1 MEIAT
6 ADSLAKLS
14 GGTWQHLT
22 VGDQGREGMAGVPPN
37 DRSGTSRA
45 TQRTPDNLSERG
57 DSESTEVP
65 MRFLYTRVAST
76 RLLPGAGTLRAYR
89 PRLGHE
95 EQLTHLLQIAEF
107 RICVSEA
114 ANEDF

>member
-1 MEIAT
+1 
-6 ADSLAKLS
+6 
-14 GGTWQHLT
+14 
-22 VGDQGREGMAGVPPN
+22 
-37 DRSGTSRA
+37 
-45 TQRTPDNLSERG
+45 
-57 DSESTEVP
+57 